1 MRKKQFTF
9 KQLLIRKM
17 PHNLITL
24 LIANKLFE
32 AYIKNTVENYRVR
45 KRHIVDYME
54 LASVVTYEPSDYI
67 QRGFIWSATPEG
79 WHVWHEIYLKILK
92 IEKLQ

>member
-1 MRKKQFTF
+1 MSKKQFTF

-32 AYIKNTVENYRVR
+32 AYIKNTVEEYKDCEFQVFDR
-45 KRHIVDYME
+45 KKPE
-54 LASVVTYEPSDYI
+54 LSTGRFI
-67 QRGFIWSATPEG
+67 NIGFHWYNTPEG
-79 WHVWHEIYLKILK
+79 YEVWCEMYEEAEDLDKIKQL
-92 IEKLQ
+92 

>member
-1 MRKKQFTF
+1 MSKKQFTF

-32 AYIKNTVENYRVR
+32 AYIKNTVENYRDC
-45 KRHIVDYME
+45 KFHI
-54 LASVVTYEPSDYI
+54 SD
-67 QRGFIWSATPEG
+67 RGRPKLSAKECINFGFWWQDSPEG
-79 WHVWHEIYLKILK
+79 YEIWCEMYEKAEDLDKIKQL
-92 IEKLQ
+92 